1 MPEVAG
7 YEIDHEW
14 WETPIKELTAEFKA
28 LKDWVQRDGDIDMDQ
43 EVQAVRDNYC
53 PVTIGKLIS
62 ARLEHAANVVES
74 SGW

>member
-1 MPEVAG
+1 MPEVSG

-14 WETPIKELTAEFKA
+14 WESSLYELTAEFVA
-28 LKDWVQRDGDIDMDQ
+28 LRQWVQNDGDLSMDQ

-53 PVTIGKLIS
+53 PVTIGKLIQ
-62 ARLEHAANVVES
+62 ARLEHAADVVES